1 MRRPWPSAPGDA
13 GLELASVAKAYV
25 GDSAIQ
31 LGQNCFQVFAG
42 IGFTWEHDHHLYL
55 RRLTMDAA
63 LYGDPAWHRTRLA
76 RYYGL
81 PEASISDG
89 DGHAAANH

>member
-1 MRRPWPSAPGDA
+1 
-13 GLELASVAKAYV
+13 VAKAYV

-31 LGQNCFQVFAG
+31 LGQNCFQVFSG

-76 RYYGL
+76 RFYGL
-81 PEASISDG
+81 PDASISDG
-89 DGHAAANH
+89 DGHGAANR